1 MAADEPSAPRDE
13 YRHSVAP
20 FDKSHFQ
27 SAAFCGG
34 AHATAFE
41 LWSKLQGTR
50 KFA

>member
-27 SAAFCGG
+27 RAAFCGVLMQPRSSFG
-34 AHATAFE
+34 
-41 LWSKLQGTR
+41 
-50 KFA
+50 